1 MKFVF
6 FCTNSNFFTPDEIN
20 VSYIPECKTEWLKF
34 SKKFIEHTFFIVMQ
48 KPGLFLLDKTDLT
61 SEKSVIEISKNL
73 KIIFL
78 PEDAT
83 TEDFVR
89 EIQALN
95 PDMSSNITYWI
106 SPFDWL
112 SVKDSLIAEKL
123 NQKGIKTFSH
133 LTKTSQICFD
143 KRETHDFLTE
153 NSFPCAKGFYV
164 HHEMFFAERRFISI
178 KENVYKEYIFEKLK
192 NMNFPVV
199 IKDTL
204 GLSSFGMDVCKTF
217 QEAKHVLLSKK
228 NNGDR
233 LIEEFISGLSFG
245 LEVYGHDGNYV
256 FSPLFINSLNQFGLT
271 SPKQNVKLGPVTNEK
286 FHIKSLHKMLY
297 SLAEKLNFRG
307 IAQIDLVFSGEKWYI
322 IEINSRI
329 SGMTQTV
336 ASSLGISLYELIFY
350 ATVGFDSY
358 SKKLS
363 SLIENSYFTFNM
375 KFPLLQKEKLE
386 KLYDYDFV
394 DFVNQIENT
403 KAKQLREA
411 GYAEVIF
418 GKEKS
423 LKNLLQKLEI
433 IKNDFKTETEQRFY
447 ENALMLA
454 KEIS

>member
-34 SKKFIEHTFFIVMQ
+34 SKKFNEHTFFIVMQ

-89 EIQALN
+89 EIQTLN

-297 SLAEKLNFRG
+297 SLAEKLHFRG
-307 IAQIDLVFSGEKWYI
+307 IAQIDLVFSGEKWYV

>member
-20 VSYIPECKTEWLKF
+20 VSYIPECKNEWLKF

-73 KIIFL
+73 KIIFI

-89 EIQALN
+89 EIQTLN

-386 KLYDYDFV
+386 KLYDYNFV

-423 LKNLLQKLEI
+423 LKNLLQKLET

>member
-34 SKKFIEHTFFIVMQ
+34 SKKFNEHTFFIVMQ

-73 KIIFL
+73 KIIFI

-89 EIQALN
+89 EIQTLN

-123 NQKGIKTFSH
+123 NQKGIKTFSQ

>member
-20 VSYIPECKTEWLKF
+20 VSYIPECKTEWLNF

-192 NMNFPVV
+192 NMNFPIV

-307 IAQIDLVFSGEKWYI
+307 IAQIDLVFSGEKWYV

-423 LKNLLQKLEI
+423 LKNLLQKLET